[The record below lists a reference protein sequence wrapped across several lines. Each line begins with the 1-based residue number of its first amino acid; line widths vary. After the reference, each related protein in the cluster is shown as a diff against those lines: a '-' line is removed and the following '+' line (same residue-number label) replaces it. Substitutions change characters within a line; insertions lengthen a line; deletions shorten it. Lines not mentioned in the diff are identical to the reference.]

1 MKNKRKPDIRFPGFS
16 GDWEQC
22 NLGNIST
29 KIGSGKT
36 PKGGNQNYKSEGIP
50 LLRSQN
56 IFNNKVNLND
66 VAYITPEIDEDMANS
81 RVQKGDVLLNI
92 TGASIGRSAVYKLN
106 HKANVNQHVSI
117 IRPSSEVNPYFIQ
130 LNIASEKGQKQ
141 IELNQAGGGR
151 EGLNFQQIAKMAF
164 YFPNLVE
171 QGKIGDF
178 FVQLDNIIS
187 LHQQELTTLKQTKQ
201 GFLQKM
207 FPKEGE
213 TLPEIRFPGFTGGW
227 EQRKFENMLDEN
239 EGIRRGPFGSA
250 LKKEYFVNE
259 SDYVVY
265 EQQNAIYNNYETRY
279 NITKEKFDELKKF
292 KLEEGDFIMS
302 GAGTIGRISRVP
314 KGIKQGVF
322 NQALIRFKIDTNLTD
337 SEYFLQLIRSENM
350 QRKLTGAN
358 PGSAITNLVP
368 MSEVKKWDVV
378 VPSLKEQIKIGNFL
392 KQLDD
397 KIALHQRELDALKE
411 TKKAFL
417 QKMFA

>member
-1 MKNKRKPDIRFPGFS
+1 MKNKRTPDIRFPGFP

-56 IFNNKVNLND
+56 IFNNKVNFND

-178 FVQLDNIIS
+178 FIQLDNIIA
-187 LHQQELTTLKQTKQ
+187 LLQQELTTLKQTKQ

-213 TLPEIRFPGFTGGW
+213 SVPEVRFPGFTGEW
-227 EQRKFENMLDEN
+227 EQRRLGEMLKERNEQIPEN
-239 EGIRRGPFGSA
+239 EEYPLMSFVQGTGVTPKGDRYDRSF
-250 LKKEYFVNE
+250 LVKDDNKKYKK
-259 SDYVVY
+259 
-265 EQQNAIYNNYETRY
+265 T
-279 NITKEKFDELKKF
+279 EL
-292 KLEEGDFIMS
+292 GDFIYS
-302 GAGTIGRISRVP
+302 SNNLETGSIGFNKTGKAVISPVYSIFSS
-314 KGIKQGVF
+314 KTKLESQFIGILSTRKDFIWKMVRFRQGVVYG
-322 NQALIRFKIDTNLTD
+322 QWRIHEKD
-337 SEYFLQLIRSENM
+337 FLDIQIS
-350 QRKLTGAN
+350 
-358 PGSAITNLVP
+358 
-368 MSEVKKWDVV
+368 
-378 VPSLKEQIKIGNFL
+378 VPSHNEQEEIIGFFAN
-392 KQLDD
+392 LDNL
-397 KIALHQRELDALKE
+397 ITLHQRELEVLKE

-417 QKMFA
+417 QKMFV

>member
-1 MKNKRKPDIRFPGFS
+1 MKNKRTPDIRFPGFT

-56 IFNNKVNLND
+56 IFNDKVNFND
-66 VAYITPEIDEDMANS
+66 VVHITPEIDEDMANS
-81 RVQKGDVLLNI
+81 RVQKDDVLLNI

-130 LNIASEKGQKQ
+130 LNITSEKGQKQ

-151 EGLNFQQIAKMAF
+151 EGLNFQQIAKMVF
-164 YFPNLVE
+164 YFPALVE
-171 QGKIGDF
+171 QGKIGEF
-178 FVQLDNIIS
+178 FIQLDNTIA
-187 LHQQELTTLKQTKQ
+187 LYQHELNILKQTKQ

-213 TLPEIRFPGFTGGW
+213 SVPEIRFPGFTGDW
-227 EQRKFENMLDEN
+227 EQHKVMDFSEETFGGGTPKTSIKEYWNGEIPWIQSSDLDEHQVSGVFAKKKITEKGLQN
-239 EGIRRGPFGSA
+239 SA
-250 LKKEYFVNE
+250 TKLIPKNSIAIVTRVGVGKIALMQFEYATSQDFLSLSNLKVNE
-259 SDYVVY
+259 WFGVY
-265 EQQNAIYNNYETRY
+265 SLYNQLQKELNNVQGTSIKG
-279 NITKEKFDELKKF
+279 ITKSELLDKKINIPTN
-292 KLEEGDFIMS
+292 LEE
-302 GAGTIGRISRVP
+302 
-314 KGIKQGVF
+314 Q
-322 NQALIRFKIDTNLTD
+322 N
-337 SEYFLQLIRSENM
+337 
-350 QRKLTGAN
+350 
-358 PGSAITNLVP
+358 
-368 MSEVKKWDVV
+368 
-378 VPSLKEQIKIGNFL
+378 KIGEFF

-397 KIALHQRELDALKE
+397 TIALHQCELVALKE

-417 QKMFA
+417 QKMFV

>member
-1 MKNKRKPDIRFPGFS
+1 MKNKRTPDIRFPGFP

-56 IFNNKVNLND
+56 IFNNKVNFND

-178 FVQLDNIIS
+178 FIQLDNIIA
-187 LHQQELTTLKQTKQ
+187 LLQQELTTLKQTKQ

-213 TLPEIRFPGFTGGW
+213 FVPEVRFPGFTEDW
-227 EQRKFENMLDEN
+227 ERCKLGEIVERITRKNKDLESTLPLT
-239 EGIRRGPFGSA
+239 ISAQFGLIDQNTFFKKQVASKDVSGYYL
-250 LKKEYFVNE
+250 LKKGEFAYNKSYSNDFPWGAVKRLDKYDMGALSTLYITFRPTKVN
-259 SDYVVY
+259 SDFLVSYYDSNDWHKEVSMRAA
-265 EQQNAIYNNYETRY
+265 EGARNHGLLNISAQDFFET
-279 NITKEKFDELKKF
+279 ELK
-292 KLEEGDFIMS
+292 I
-302 GAGTIGRISRVP
+302 P
-314 KGIKQGVF
+314 K
-322 NQALIRFKIDTNLTD
+322 
-337 SEYFLQLIRSENM
+337 EN
-350 QRKLTGAN
+350 N
-358 PGSAITNLVP
+358 
-368 MSEVKKWDVV
+368 
-378 VPSLKEQIKIGNFL
+378 EQEKIGAFF

-397 KIALHQRELDALKE
+397 IIALHQRELDALKE

-417 QKMFA
+417 QKMFV

>member
-1 MKNKRKPDIRFPGFS
+1 MKNKRTPDIRFPEFT
-16 GDWEQC
+16 GDWEERKLSELMEFS
-22 NLGNIST
+22 NGINAPKENYGKGRKMISVMDILADEPIVYRNIRNSVQVDD
-29 KIGSGKT
+29 KT
-36 PKGGNQNYKSEGIP
+36 ESK
-50 LLRSQN
+50 
-56 IFNNKVNLND
+56 NKVEN
-66 VAYITPEIDEDMANS
+66 
-81 RVQKGDVLLNI
+81 GDLVFV
-92 TGASIGRSAVYKLN
+92 R
-106 HKANVNQHVSI
+106 
-117 IRPSSEVNPYFIQ
+117 SSEIPNEVGWAKAYRQEEYALYSGFSIRGKKKSDFDAKFIELS
-130 LNIASEKGQKQ
+130 LNTSNREQ
-141 IELNQAGGGR
+141 IERKAGGSTRFNVSQSILKSIEILEPSIEEQIEIG
-151 EGLNFQQIAKMAF
+151 NFFERLDDTIA
-164 YFPNLVE
+164 
-171 QGKIGDF
+171 
-178 FVQLDNIIS
+178 

-213 TLPEIRFPGFTGGW
+213 TLPEIRFPGFTGDW

-378 VPSLKEQIKIGNFL
+378 VPSLKEQTKIGNFL

-397 KIALHQRELDALKE
+397 TIALHQRELDALKE